1 MNFEEIIE
9 YPLAGKTG
17 YEVDDTLLMIRCIEM
32 NKDKI
37 AHDHELLLIIRKIL
51 QYIYREYSPTVLNL
65 DEIDINSFID
75 ALYLTRLGGD

>member
-32 NKDKI
+32 NKDEI
-37 AHDHELLLIIRKIL
+37 AHDPELLLIVRKIL
-51 QYIYREYSPTVLNL
+51 RYIYREYSPTVLNL